1 MWWFHIEFILYHGY
15 SLSFLLPYG
24 YLHLIVQT
32 VGRAS
37 PAECSSALN
46 SASFE
51 PPRTGRAHVTPELKL
66 PCRLGSAFS
75 DVRALSFGGV
85 QRYRRDQD
93 AQERQ
98 RRPTLP
104 RRRGGADVV
113 VVRGRRRSVAWRGHR
128 AVVGWGQSV
137 DGGAGGRGT
146 GVRRGRRRR
155 GRGHRDGRRQGR
167 RGRRGHHGLSAAAA
181 DSDHR
186 LIFQHEPNQE

>member
-113 VVRGRRRSVAWRGHR
+113 VVRGRRRSVAGRGRR
-128 AVVGWGQSV
+128 AGVGWGQSV
-137 DGGAGGRGT
+137 DGGAS
-146 GVRRGRRRR
+146 VRRHRCHRRR
-155 GRGHRDGRRQGR
+155 RGHRDGRRQGR
-167 RGRRGHHGLSAAAA
+167 RGRRGHRGLSAAAA
-181 DSDHR
+181 AVSDHR
-186 LIFQHEPNQE
+186 